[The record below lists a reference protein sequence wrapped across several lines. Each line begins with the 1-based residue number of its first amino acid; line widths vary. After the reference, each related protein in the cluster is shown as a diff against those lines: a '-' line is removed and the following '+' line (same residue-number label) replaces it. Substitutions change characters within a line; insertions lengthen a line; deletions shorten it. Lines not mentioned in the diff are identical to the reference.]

1 MLQYKLMKCTPFLT
15 TIEGKNKEQV
25 YDMTN
30 LFYDLMILFSSLDL
44 FLFCFFRMKMHSLVS
59 VVFILLFIII
69 SANSLLHISSSTG
82 VVKEGHLY
90 LSNEQ
95 CTCMHFRSLYYVYEI
110 NALLN
115 DHLVLTSFRV
125 NQAVLGGQ
133 DHP

>member
-110 NALLN
+110 NELLN